1 MRPLPAYM
9 LDPRIKRVWRI
20 NSLILTAIMS
30 VILFGVFILLWQLA
44 HINVLWGLIPLAI
57 LVLRL
62 VFNFG
67 VYPVIRYAR
76 WRYEAKDD
84 EVDIRQGLFFISH
97 VIVPIVRVQFTDT
110 SQGPIMRMFGLAE
123 VTITTAGGAQ
133 KIPGLRLEDADALR
147 DRVAEIAKHLQESV

>member
-1 MRPLPAYM
+1 MRPLPAHM
-9 LDPRIKRVWRI
+9 LDERIKRVWRI

-30 VILFGVFILLWQLA
+30 VVLFGVFIPLWLLV
-44 HINVLWGLIPLAI
+44 HISILWGLIPAVI

-62 VFNFG
+62 VLNFG

-76 WRYEAKDD
+76 WRYEVKDD
-84 EVDIRQGLFFISH
+84 EVEIRKGLFFISH
-97 VIVPIVRVQFTDT
+97 AIVPIVRVQFTDT

-133 KIPGLRLEDADALR
+133 GIPGLRLEDADALR